1 MRKINVWTE
10 CVFILA
16 LVLLCFLTS
25 FVPAAQAT
33 PPAPVDIE
41 TFSVGDAVTAQIVV
55 YDAKSQHITYEED
68 PKEARI
74 FYKRQGTADPGKTL
88 RMVLTAK
95 QSLPG
100 TVQEAE
106 ITMQPYGEMNRYA
119 GKKLERFHR
128 KVKGTEGKKLDVSI
142 KYNVP
147 DKTRLLIATLQLKDY
162 YKKGNQVLPRYT
174 TVEYEFRM
182 IGFAE
187 ASANPLRNKKVTTV
201 RDKTGKRMIIED
213 KGTDIAFAAIGIGI
227 SVIAALGYWFLHRRK
242 NK

>member
-1 MRKINVWTE
+1 MKKIRGWLDGIVLLT
-10 CVFILA
+10 A
-16 LVLLCFLTS
+16 LVCL
-25 FVPAAQAT
+25 FVPSALAT

-41 TFSVGDAVTAQIVV
+41 SFSVGDVITVQIVV
-55 YDAKSQHITYEED
+55 YDATSKHITYEED

-74 FYKRQGTADPGKTL
+74 FYKRQGMADPGKTL
-88 RMVLTAK
+88 RLVLTAK
-95 QSLPG
+95 QSFPG
-100 TVQEAE
+100 TAQEAE
-106 ITMQPYGEMNRYA
+106 ITMQPYEEMNRYA
-119 GKKLERFHR
+119 GKKLDRFYR

-147 DKTRLLIATLQLKDY
+147 DKTRLLIVTLQLKDY
-162 YKKGNQVLPRYT
+162 YKKDDKVLPRYT

-213 KGTDIAFAAIGIGI
+213 KGTDVAVAAVGIGI
-227 SVIAALGYWFLHRRK
+227 PVLAALGYWVLRRRK
-242 NK
+242 K

>member
-1 MRKINVWTE
+1 MRKSNVWPD
-10 CVFILA
+10 CIFIMA
-16 LVLLCFLTS
+16 VLLCFFTP
-25 FVPAAQAT
+25 FVPVTLAT

-41 TFSVGDAVTAQIVV
+41 SFSVGDVVTAQIVV
-55 YDAKSQHITYEED
+55 YDATSKHITYEED

-74 FYKRQGTADPGKTL
+74 FYKRQGMADPGKTL
-88 RMVLTAK
+88 RMILTAK
-95 QSLPG
+95 QALPG
-100 TVQEAE
+100 TAQEAE
-106 ITMQPYGEMNRYA
+106 ITMQPDEEMNRYA

-162 YKKGNQVLPRYT
+162 YKKDNRVLPRYT
-174 TVEYEFRM
+174 TVEYEYRM

-213 KGTDIAFAAIGIGI
+213 KGTDAAVAAVGIGI
-227 SVIAALGYWFLHRRK
+227 PVIAALGYWFIYKRRK
-242 NK
+242 K

>member
-1 MRKINVWTE
+1 MKMIRGWLGGIVLLT
-10 CVFILA
+10 A
-16 LVLLCFLTS
+16 LVCL
-25 FVPAAQAT
+25 FVPSALAT

-41 TFSVGDAVTAQIVV
+41 SFSVGDVITAQIVV
-55 YDAKSQHITYEED
+55 YDATSKHITYEED

-74 FYKRQGTADPGKTL
+74 FYKRQGMADPGKTL
-88 RMVLTAK
+88 RLVLTAK
-95 QSLPG
+95 QSFPG
-100 TVQEAE
+100 TAQEAE
-106 ITMQPYGEMNRYA
+106 ITMQPYEEMNRYA

-142 KYNVP
+142 KYDVP

-162 YKKGNQVLPRYT
+162 YKKDDKVLPRYT

-213 KGTDIAFAAIGIGI
+213 KETDAAVAAAGIGI
-227 SVIAALGYWFLHRRK
+227 PVIAALGYWFLHRRK
-242 NK
+242 K

>member
-1 MRKINVWTE
+1 MKKIRGWLGGIVLLT
-10 CVFILA
+10 A
-16 LVLLCFLTS
+16 LVCL
-25 FVPAAQAT
+25 FVPSALAT

-41 TFSVGDAVTAQIVV
+41 SFSVGDVITAQIVV
-55 YDAKSQHITYEED
+55 YDATSKHITYEED

-74 FYKRQGTADPGKTL
+74 FYKRQGMADPGKTL
-88 RMVLTAK
+88 RLVLTAK

-100 TVQEAE
+100 TAQEAE
-106 ITMQPYGEMNRYA
+106 ITMQPYEEMNRYA

-142 KYNVP
+142 KYDVP

-162 YKKGNQVLPRYT
+162 YKKEDKVLPRYT

-213 KGTDIAFAAIGIGI
+213 KGTDVAVAAVGIGI
-227 SVIAALGYWFLHRRK
+227 PVLAALGYWVLRRRK
-242 NK
+242 KK

>member
-1 MRKINVWTE
+1 MKKIRGWLGGIVLLT
-10 CVFILA
+10 A
-16 LVLLCFLTS
+16 LVCL
-25 FVPAAQAT
+25 FVPSALAT

-41 TFSVGDAVTAQIVV
+41 SFSVGDVITAQIVV
-55 YDAKSQHITYEED
+55 YDATSKHITYEED

-74 FYKRQGTADPGKTL
+74 FYKRQGMADPGKTL
-88 RMVLTAK
+88 RLVLTAK
-95 QSLPG
+95 QSFPG
-100 TVQEAE
+100 TAQEAE
-106 ITMQPYGEMNRYA
+106 ITMQPYEEMNRYA

-142 KYNVP
+142 KYDVP
-147 DKTRLLIATLQLKDY
+147 DKTRRLIATLQLKDY
-162 YKKGNQVLPRYT
+162 YKKDDKVLPRYT

-213 KGTDIAFAAIGIGI
+213 KETDAAVAAAGIGI
-227 SVIAALGYWFLHRRK
+227 PVIAALGYWFLHRRK
-242 NK
+242 K

>member
-1 MRKINVWTE
+1 MKKIRGWLGGIVLLT
-10 CVFILA
+10 A
-16 LVLLCFLTS
+16 LVCL
-25 FVPAAQAT
+25 FVPSALAT

-41 TFSVGDAVTAQIVV
+41 SFSVGDVITAQIVV
-55 YDAKSQHITYEED
+55 YDATSKHITYEED

-74 FYKRQGTADPGKTL
+74 FYKRQGMADPGKTL
-88 RMVLTAK
+88 RLVLTAK
-95 QSLPG
+95 QSFPG
-100 TVQEAE
+100 TAQEAE
-106 ITMQPYGEMNRYA
+106 ITMQPYEEMNRYA
-119 GKKLERFHR
+119 GKKLDRFYR

-147 DKTRLLIATLQLKDY
+147 DKTRLLIVTLQLKDY
-162 YKKGNQVLPRYT
+162 YKKDDKVLPRYT

-213 KGTDIAFAAIGIGI
+213 KGTDVAVAAVGIGI
-227 SVIAALGYWFLHRRK
+227 PVLAALGYWVLRRRK
-242 NK
+242 K

>member
-1 MRKINVWTE
+1 MKKIRGWLGGIVLLT
-10 CVFILA
+10 A
-16 LVLLCFLTS
+16 LVCL
-25 FVPAAQAT
+25 FVPSALAT

-41 TFSVGDAVTAQIVV
+41 SFSVGDVITAQIVV
-55 YDAKSQHITYEED
+55 YDATSKHITYEED

-74 FYKRQGTADPGKTL
+74 FYKRQGMADPGKTL
-88 RMVLTAK
+88 RLVLTAK
-95 QSLPG
+95 QSFPG
-100 TVQEAE
+100 TAQEAE
-106 ITMQPYGEMNRYA
+106 ITMQPYEEMNRYA

-142 KYNVP
+142 KYDVP

-162 YKKGNQVLPRYT
+162 YKKDDKVLPRYT

-213 KGTDIAFAAIGIGI
+213 KETDAAVAAAGIGI
-227 SVIAALGYWFLHRRK
+227 PVIAALGYWFLHRRK
-242 NK
+242 K

>member
-1 MRKINVWTE
+1 MKKIRGWLGGIVLLT
-10 CVFILA
+10 A
-16 LVLLCFLTS
+16 LVCL
-25 FVPAAQAT
+25 FVPSALAT

-41 TFSVGDAVTAQIVV
+41 SFSVGDVITAQIVV
-55 YDAKSQHITYEED
+55 YDATSKHITYEED

-74 FYKRQGTADPGKTL
+74 FYKRQGMADPGKTL
-88 RMVLTAK
+88 RLVLTAK
-95 QSLPG
+95 QSFPG
-100 TVQEAE
+100 TAQEAE
-106 ITMQPYGEMNRYA
+106 ITMQPYEEMNRYA

-142 KYNVP
+142 KYDVP

-162 YKKGNQVLPRYT
+162 YKKDDKVLPRYT

-213 KGTDIAFAAIGIGI
+213 KGTDAAVAAVGIGI
-227 SVIAALGYWFLHRRK
+227 PVIAALGYWLIHKRRK
-242 NK
+242 K

>member
-1 MRKINVWTE
+1 MKKIRGWLGGIVLLT
-10 CVFILA
+10 A
-16 LVLLCFLTS
+16 LVCL
-25 FVPAAQAT
+25 FVPSALAT

-41 TFSVGDAVTAQIVV
+41 SFSVGDVITAQIVV
-55 YDAKSQHITYEED
+55 YDATSKHITYEED

-74 FYKRQGTADPGKTL
+74 FYKRQGMADPGKTL
-88 RMVLTAK
+88 RLVLTAK

-100 TVQEAE
+100 TAQEAE
-106 ITMQPYGEMNRYA
+106 ITMQPYEEMNRYA

-142 KYNVP
+142 KYDVP

-162 YKKGNQVLPRYT
+162 YKKEDKVLPRYT

-213 KGTDIAFAAIGIGI
+213 KGTDVAVAAVGIGI
-227 SVIAALGYWFLHRRK
+227 PVLAALGYWVLRRRK
-242 NK
+242 EK

>member
-1 MRKINVWTE
+1 MKKIRGWLGGIVLLT
-10 CVFILA
+10 A
-16 LVLLCFLTS
+16 LVCL
-25 FVPAAQAT
+25 FVPSALAT

-41 TFSVGDAVTAQIVV
+41 SFSVGDVITAQIVV
-55 YDAKSQHITYEED
+55 YDATSKHITYEED

-74 FYKRQGTADPGKTL
+74 FYKRQGMADPGKTL
-88 RMVLTAK
+88 RLVLTAK

-100 TVQEAE
+100 TAQEAE
-106 ITMQPYGEMNRYA
+106 ITMQPYEEMNRYA

-142 KYNVP
+142 KYDVP

-162 YKKGNQVLPRYT
+162 YKKEDKVLPRYI

-213 KGTDIAFAAIGIGI
+213 KGTDVAVAAVGIGI
-227 SVIAALGYWFLHRRK
+227 PVLAALGYWVLRRRK
-242 NK
+242 KK